1 MSILTTGKKFANGEQ
16 LSASK
21 LNQVITG
28 ATFNASDAVDG
39 SSITLIGG
47 AIAVNDGGVT
57 FAKLTDVIDSDT
69 MTGASATKL
78 ATSESIKAYVDSSA
92 GGFTPSTY
100 AGETSITFPNGLIMK
115 FGTVNVTSANVQSH
129 LFKNAAGNNDP
140 FPTAC
145 VYLSGDRDGAESYG
159 NLSITSKDKNGWTGN
174 VQSAQSGT
182 YNYLAYGH

>member
-1 MSILTTGKKFANGEQ
+1 MSILTTGKTFANGEQ

-39 SSITLIGG
+39 SSIILIGG

-78 ATSESIKAYVDSSA
+78 ATSESIKAYVDSSPN
-92 GGFTPSTY
+92 FTPSTY
-100 AGETSITFPNGLIMK
+100 ASEESVTFPNGLIMK
-115 FGTVNVTSANVQSH
+115 FGTVSVSANTTTAVN
-129 LFKNAAGNNDP
+129 FGAAFNA
-140 FPTAC
+140 T
-145 VYLSGDRDGAESYG
+145 V
-159 NLSITSKDKNGWTGN
+159 
-174 VQSAQSGT
+174 SAQLTIEENNTTDRNSMKIESLANATLTIRNTTTFAGT
-182 YNYLAYGH
+182 VHWQVIGR

>member
-1 MSILTTGKKFANGEQ
+1 MSILTTGKTFANGEQ

-21 LNQVITG
+21 LNQAITG

-69 MTGASATKL
+69 MEGASATKL

-100 AGETSITFPNGLIMK
+100 DGEDSVTFPNGLIMK
-115 FGTVNVTSANVQSH
+115 FGTVNIT
-129 LFKNAAGNNDP
+129 NAAGQDFT
-140 FPTAC
+140 FPVAFPNAC
-145 VYLSGDRDGAESYG
+145 IHLQG
-159 NLSITSKDKNGWTGN
+159 NLDEADSYANLSVTTKSKTGWTSDIYN
-174 VQSAQSGT
+174 AREQTGT
-182 YNYLAYGH
+182 YNYIAYGH

>member
-1 MSILTTGKKFANGEQ
+1 MSILTTGKTFANGEQ

-57 FAKLTDVIDSDT
+57 FAKLADVIDSDT
-69 MTGASATKL
+69 MEGASATKL
-78 ATSESIKAYVDSSA
+78 ATSESIKAYVDNSA

-100 AGETSITFPNGLIMK
+100 NSEESVTFPNGLIMK
-115 FGTVNVTSANVQSH
+115 FGTVTV
-129 LFKNAAGNNDP
+129 AGNTTTSLN
-140 FPTAC
+140 F
-145 VYLSGDRDGAESYG
+145 GAAF
-159 NLSITSKDKNGWTGN
+159 NAT
-174 VQSAQSGT
+174 VSAQLTPQENSTFDRFQIKIDSLSNSTLIIRETQGT
-182 YNYLAYGH
+182 PVTVHWQVIGR

>member
-1 MSILTTGKKFANGEQ
+1 MSILTTGKTFANGEQ

-57 FAKLTDVIDSDT
+57 FSKLTDVIDSDT

-78 ATSESIKAYVDSSA
+78 ATSESIKAYVDSSP
-92 GGFTPSTY
+92 GFTPSTY
-100 AGETSITFPNGLIMK
+100 ASEESVTFPNGLIMK
-115 FGTVNVTSANVQSH
+115 FGTVTVSANTTTAVN
-129 LFKNAAGNNDP
+129 FGAAFNA
-140 FPTAC
+140 T
-145 VYLSGDRDGAESYG
+145 V
-159 NLSITSKDKNGWTGN
+159 
-174 VQSAQSGT
+174 SAQLTIQENSATDRESIKIESLTNSTLTIRETDSFAGT
-182 YNYLAYGH
+182 VHWQVVGR